1 MRLSEFW
8 YAVGAEFGDAY
19 GRVLAD
25 DLVISELGD
34 RTAVAAL
41 KAGIPAR
48 TVWLALCRASDVP
61 PSRWHG
67 VGLPA
72 PQKNDAPPAT
82 NWPA

>member
-25 DLVISELGD
+25 DLVISELGE

-41 KAGIPAR
+41 KGGVPAR

-61 PSRWHG
+61 ESRWHG
-67 VGLPA
+67 AGLPT
-72 PQKNDAPPAT
+72 PQKNEAPPAT